1 MASNQPL
8 KILPTVAW
16 SSVQGEGGRW
26 GWGWW
31 EAGGKAEAGG
41 EGGVF
46 PLSDLEESWT
56 IYREEVLLES

>member
-1 MASNQPL
+1 M
-8 KILPTVAW
+8 KILPTMAW
-16 SSVQGEGGRW
+16 SCVWGEGGRW

-41 EGGVF
+41 EGGGVF
-46 PLSDLEESWT
+46 PLSDIEGSQT